1 MVRQQLNEEENAFVK
16 MFSQLVNGRI
26 SSPKRVGGEL
36 ANDHRYF
43 VEEKF
48 KVALSFLETLALNW
62 HKGYYD
68 TRNEWACKLSAEMID
83 KLIEA
88 DLYFPSENYKF

>member
-16 MFSQLVNGRI
+16 MFSQFVNGRI

-36 ANDHRYF
+36 ANDHRYL

-48 KVALSFLETLALNW
+48 KVALAFLETLALNW
-62 HKGYYD
+62 HKGCYD

-83 KLIEA
+83 KLVEEN
-88 DLYFPSENYKF
+88 LYFPSENYKF